1 MTGHQGRCGPAMSDA
16 ARGMRGAGRGA
27 RGAGG
32 ENGLPAVLSAVASTK
47 LEERSRGIDYDD
59 AGGFTMATGFN
70 RNIGMLLLGL
80 WLVLTGLSGMVALG
94 LPTMLMAVLAL
105 IAGVLII
112 VGR

>member
-1 MTGHQGRCGPAMSDA
+1 MRLA
-16 ARGMRGAGRGA
+16 AVVR
-27 RGAGG
+27 
-32 ENGLPAVLSAVASTK
+32 
-47 LEERSRGIDYDD
+47 RSLDETRRVKPGIDYDD
-59 AGGFTMATGFN
+59 AGGVTMATGFN